1 MERFE
6 RVLRALII
14 EEDINIQ
21 DIIKAI
27 ETVIPK
33 TEQEKILIELCSYLG
48 YDTTVSIVAYLSLT
62 LKSAALNSNPLGAIS
77 LFNFIN
83 LTPPFQDLFSFP
95 HLRSYLITFLNL
107 S

>member
-27 ETVIPK
+27 ETVIPE
-33 TEQEKILIELCSYLG
+33 TEQEKILEELCSYLG
-48 YDTTVSIVAYLSLT
+48 YDTTPDEILEFHMMS
-62 LKSAALNSNPLGAIS
+62 
-77 LFNFIN
+77 
-83 LTPPFQDLFSFP
+83 
-95 HLRSYLITFLNL
+95 
-107 S
+107 

>member
-14 EEDINIQ
+14 EEDIKIQ

-27 ETVIPK
+27 ETVIPE

-48 YDTTVSIVAYLSLT
+48 YDTTPDEILEFHMMS
-62 LKSAALNSNPLGAIS
+62 
-77 LFNFIN
+77 
-83 LTPPFQDLFSFP
+83 
-95 HLRSYLITFLNL
+95 
-107 S
+107 